1 MTQLRRVMITGL
13 GVIAPNGN
21 GREAFWQACLAG
33 QSGVRRITRFDA
45 TCLPTRIAG
54 EVTTFPAGDFGL
66 HTHEI
71 ELLDRGTQFA
81 LAAANLALRDGALL
95 DASGTLLSTVDRATC
110 GVAIGTAMG
119 PVEEGERLWRL
130 FTADG
135 TQPPRAPSGGAYLT
149 TLLLSSMPAAA
160 IAAHHQLHGP
170 SMVLATGCSAGA
182 DAIGQAFWQVQQG
195 RAGRMLAGGCDS
207 ALSPFSLTIFSS
219 MRALSTRNDQPERA
233 SRPYD
238 AHRDGFVMSE
248 GACVVLLEERELALA
263 RGATLYA
270 EVRAFVSNNNAHHMT
285 ALPAD
290 GAPLQELLHQ
300 ALAEAGLRGRDL
312 GYINSH
318 GSSTRSNE
326 VAETVAYKA
335 VFGADAYHIP
345 ISATKSLIGH
355 SQGAAS
361 AIETLVTALA
371 LYHQVLPPTVNQEQ
385 ADPQCDL
392 DYVPNV
398 ARPASFQYALTHSS
412 GFGGVNSALVLADP
426 RAQSR
431 AGGPA
436 IRSVGRRRVVV
447 TGLGVVAPNGLG
459 KDAFWQAC
467 LHGVSGIR
475 PVQRFAVEN
484 LPIGVAGEIP
494 DFRAEDYLDRK
505 WVRRSD
511 RVTHLAS
518 VAVAEALRD
527 AQLDLS
533 RLDSR
538 RVGCVLANTLGGVEY
553 ALAQIDAFSTQ
564 GPRAM
569 SPYTAIAW
577 LQVANVG
584 QVSLRY
590 GLQGYSK
597 TPVSDTAGGLEALGM
612 AAHAIGRGAVDV
624 LLAGGSEAL
633 VHPFFLLIFGPS
645 GYSAPGHDPQAYRPF
660 DRRATGL
667 LLAEGAGVCVLE
679 EYEHARR
686 RQAPIYGEIL
696 GVGQTSDACLPFPRI
711 SIGTYYAQAMHQALA
726 QAHLGPDAVDYFHLD
741 GRATPQADHA
751 EVQALRTVFGARL
764 PALPVSVP
772 RTMFGHSY
780 AAAGALDLILTLLAL
795 QDQYIPPTL
804 NCEQLDPRYE
814 LDLVRD
820 RGRPFAGST
829 ALIGG
834 RGLSGSNIVLAV
846 RAGAA
851 L

>member
-1 MTQLRRVMITGL
+1 MTRLHRVMITGL
-13 GVIAPNGN
+13 GVIAPNGT

-33 QSGVRRITRFDA
+33 QSGVRSITRFDA
-45 TCLPTRIAG
+45 SCLPTRIAG
-54 EVTTFPAGDFGL
+54 EVSTFAAGDFGL
-66 HTHEI
+66 DTREI
-71 ELLDRGTQFA
+71 AQFDRGTQFA

-95 DASGTLLSTVDRATC
+95 DASGTLHATVDRATC

-119 PVEEGERLWRL
+119 PVEEGEQLWRL
-130 FTADG
+130 LTAGG
-135 TQPPRAPSGGAYLT
+135 TQPARPPTGGAHLSR
-149 TLLLSSMPAAA
+149 LLLSAMPAAA

-182 DAIGQAFWQVQQG
+182 DAIGQAFWQIQQG
-195 RAGRMLAGGCDS
+195 RAGHMLAGGCDS
-207 ALSPFSLTIFSS
+207 ALSLFSLTLFSS
-219 MRALSTRNDQPERA
+219 MRALSTSNEQPERA

-238 AHRDGFVMSE
+238 ARRDGFVMSE
-248 GACVVLLEERELALA
+248 GACVLLLEERELALA

-285 ALPAD
+285 ALPVD
-290 GAPLQELLHQ
+290 GAPLQELLQQ
-300 ALAEAGLRGRDL
+300 ALAQAGLRSRDL

-326 VAETVAYKA
+326 IAETVAYKA

-371 LYHQVLPPTVNQEQ
+371 LYHQVLPPTINQEQ
-385 ADPQCDL
+385 ADPLCDL

-398 ARPASFQYALTHSS
+398 ARPASLRYALTHSS
-412 GFGGVNSALVLADP
+412 GFGGVNTALVLADP
-426 RAQSR
+426 RAPSR
-431 AGGPA
+431 AGSPP
-436 IRSVGRRRVVV
+436 IRHVGRRRVVV
-447 TGLGVVAPNGLG
+447 TGLGAVAPNGLG
-459 KDAFWQAC
+459 KEAFWQAC

-494 DFRAEDYLDRK
+494 AFRAEDYLDRK
-505 WVRRSD
+505 CVRRSD
-511 RVTHLAS
+511 RVTHLAC

-533 RLDSR
+533 RLDPR
-538 RVGCVLANTLGGVEY
+538 RVGTVLANTLGGVEY
-553 ALAQIDAFSTQ
+553 ALTQIAAFSTH

-577 LQVANVG
+577 LQVASVG
-584 QVSLRY
+584 QVSLRH

-597 TPVSDTAGGLEALGM
+597 TPVNDTAGGLEAFGM
-612 AAHAIGRGAVDV
+612 AVNAIGRGAVDV

-633 VHPFFLLIFGPS
+633 LHPFFLQVFGHS

-660 DRRATGL
+660 DQRAAGL
-667 LLAEGAGVCVLE
+667 LLAEGAGVCILE
-679 EYEHARR
+679 EYEHARQ

-696 GVGQTSDACLPFPRI
+696 GVGQTSDACLPFSP
-711 SIGTYYAQAMHQALA
+711 SSSGTYYAQAMHQALA
-726 QAHLGPDAVDYFHLD
+726 EAHLEPDAVDYFHLD
-741 GRATPQADHA
+741 GRASPQADRA
-751 EVQALRTVFGARL
+751 EVEALRTVFGARL

-780 AAAGALDLILTLLAL
+780 AAAGALDLILTLLTL
-795 QDQYIPPTL
+795 QHRHIPPTL
-804 NCEQLDPRYE
+804 NCQQLDPCYE

-820 RGRPFAGST
+820 QARPFAGST

>member
-21 GREAFWQACLAG
+21 GHRAFWQACLAG

-45 TCLPTRIAG
+45 GCLPTRIAG
-54 EVTTFPAGDFGL
+54 EVATFAARDFGL
-66 HTHEI
+66 HTQEI
-71 ELLDRGTQFA
+71 ELCDRGTQFV
-81 LAAANLALRDGALL
+81 LAAANLALLDGALL
-95 DASGTLLSTVDRATC
+95 DASGTLLATVDRTRC

-135 TQPPRAPSGGAYLT
+135 RQPPCFPCGGVHLA
-149 TLLLSSMPAAA
+149 TLLLSSMPATA

-182 DAIGQAFWQVQQG
+182 DAIGQAFWMIQQG
-195 RAGRMLAGGCDS
+195 RAERMLAGGCDS
-207 ALSPFSLTIFSS
+207 AISLFSINIFSS
-219 MRALSTRNDQPERA
+219 MRALSTRNDEPERA

-238 AHRDGFVMSE
+238 ARRDGFVMSE
-248 GACVVLLEERELALA
+248 GACVLLLEERELALA

-270 EVRAFVSNNNAHHMT
+270 ELQAFVSNNNAHHMT

-290 GAPLQELLHQ
+290 GAPLQALLHQ
-300 ALAEAGLRGRDL
+300 ALTEAALKGCEI

-335 VFGADAYHIP
+335 VFGTDAYHIP

-371 LYHQVLPPTVNQEQ
+371 LHHQILPPTINQEQ
-385 ADPQCDL
+385 SDPQCDL

-398 ARPASFQYALTHSS
+398 ARTASFQYAVTHSS
-412 GFGGVNSALVLADP
+412 GFGGVNTALVLARP
-426 RAQSR
+426 TVQSR

-436 IRSVGRRRVVV
+436 IRTVDRRRVVV
-447 TGLGVVAPNGLG
+447 TGLGVVAPNGLS
-459 KDAFWQAC
+459 KEAFWQAC

-475 PVQRFAVEN
+475 PLQRFAAEN

-505 WVRRSD
+505 CVRRSD
-511 RVTHLAS
+511 RVTHLACA
-518 VAVAEALRD
+518 AVAGALRD
-527 AQLDLS
+527 AQLDLPS
-533 RLDSR
+533 LDPR
-538 RVGCVLANTLGGVEY
+538 RVGTVLANTLGGVEY
-553 ALAQIDAFSTQ
+553 ALAQIDAFYTQ

-597 TPVSDTAGGLEALGM
+597 TPVSDTVGGLEALSM
-612 AAHAIGRGAVDV
+612 AVEAIRRGAVDV
-624 LLAGGSEAL
+624 MLSGGSEAL
-633 VHPFFLLIFGPS
+633 LHPFFLLVFGHS
-645 GYSAPGHDPQAYRPF
+645 GLSAPGHDPHAYRPF
-660 DRRATGL
+660 DRRAAGL
-667 LLAEGAGVCVLE
+667 LLAEGAGVCILE

-696 GVGQTSDACLPFPRI
+696 GVGQTSDARLPFPPS
-711 SIGTYYAQAMHQALA
+711 SIGTYYALAMRQALEE
-726 QAHLGPDAVDYFHLD
+726 AHLEPEAIDYFHLD
-741 GRATPQADHA
+741 GRASPEADRA
-751 EVQALRTVFGARL
+751 EAEALRQVFGTRL
-764 PALPVSVP
+764 PAIPVSVP

-780 AAAGALDLILTLLAL
+780 AAAGALDMILTLLAL
-795 QDQYIPPTL
+795 QHQHIPPTL

-820 RGRPFAGST
+820 LARPFPGST

-846 RAGAA
+846 RGGNA

>member
-1 MTQLRRVMITGL
+1 MTQLRRVVITGL

-21 GREAFWQACLAG
+21 GHEAFWQACLAG
-33 QSGVRRITRFDA
+33 KSGVRRITRFDA
-45 TCLPTRIAG
+45 GRLPTRIAG
-54 EVTTFPAGDFGL
+54 EVVAFPARDFGL
-66 HTHEI
+66 HSAEI
-71 ELLDRGTQFA
+71 ELLDRGTQFV

-95 DASGTLLSTVDRATC
+95 DASGRLRSTVDRATC

-130 FTADG
+130 FTAGG
-135 TQPPRAPSGGAYLT
+135 TQPPRYPSGGAYLP
-149 TLLLSSMPAAA
+149 TLLLSSMPATA

-170 SMVLATGCSAGA
+170 SIVVATGCSAGA
-182 DAIGQAFWQVQQG
+182 DAVGQAFWKIQEG
-195 RAGRMLAGGCDS
+195 RASRMLAGGCDS
-207 ALSPFSLTIFSS
+207 AISLASISIFSS
-219 MRALSTRNDQPERA
+219 MHALSTNNDEPERA

-238 AHRDGFVMSE
+238 ARRDGFVMSE
-248 GACVVLLEERELALA
+248 GACVLLLEERELALA

-270 EVRAFVSNNNAHHMT
+270 ELLAFVSNNNAHHMT

-290 GAPLQELLHQ
+290 GAPLQELLRQ
-300 ALAEAGLRGRDL
+300 ALTEAGIEGTDL
-312 GYINSH
+312 GYMNSH

-326 VAETVAYKA
+326 IAETVAYKA
-335 VFGADAYHIP
+335 VFGAEAYRIP

-371 LYHQVLPPTVNQEQ
+371 LYHQVLPPTINQEQ

-398 ARPASFQYALTHSS
+398 ARAASVQFALTHSS
-412 GFGGVNSALVLADP
+412 GFGGVNSALVLARP
-426 RAQSR
+426 APQSR

-436 IRSVGRRRVVV
+436 MRIESRRRVVV
-447 TGLGVVAPNGLG
+447 TGLGVVAPTGLG
-459 KDAFWQAC
+459 KETFWQAC
-467 LHGVSGIR
+467 LHGVCGIR
-475 PVQRFAVEN
+475 PLQRFAVEN

-494 DFRAEDYLDRK
+494 DFRAGDYLDRK
-505 WVRRSD
+505 CIRRSD
-511 RVTHLAS
+511 RVTHLACA
-518 VAVAEALRD
+518 AVAEAVRD
-527 AQLDLS
+527 AQLDLAS
-533 RLDSR
+533 ADPR
-538 RVGCVLANTLGGVEY
+538 RVGTVLANTLGGVEY
-553 ALAQIDAFSTQ
+553 ALTQIDAFYTH

-597 TPVSDTAGGLEALGM
+597 TPVNDTAGGLEAMSM
-612 AAHAIGRGAVDV
+612 AVDAIRRGAVDV
-624 LLAGGSEAL
+624 MLSGGSEAL
-633 VHPFFLLIFGPS
+633 LHPFFLLVFGHS
-645 GYSAPGHDPQAYRPF
+645 GLSAPGHDPHAYRPF
-660 DRRATGL
+660 DRRAAGL

-696 GVGQTSDACLPFPRI
+696 GVGQTSDARLPFSP
-711 SIGTYYAQAMHQALA
+711 SLTGTYYALAMRQALEE
-726 QAHLGPDAVDYFHLD
+726 AHLEPDAIDYFHLD
-741 GRATPQADHA
+741 GRASPEADSA
-751 EVQALRTVFGARL
+751 EVEALREVFGARL
-764 PALPVSVP
+764 PAIPVSVP

-780 AAAGALDLILTLLAL
+780 AAAGALDMILTLLAL
-795 QDQYIPPTL
+795 HHQYIPPTL
-804 NCEQLDPRYE
+804 NCEQPDPRYK

-820 RGRPFAGST
+820 KARPLTGSH

-834 RGLSGSNIVLAV
+834 RSLGGSNIVLAV
-846 RAGAA
+846 RGAA